1 LANTIK
7 TVGDDS
13 EARIKAKPPTEFLNY
28 FGRDRALQ
36 QWLADKRTRL
46 IATLVPRFVSLGLVP
61 DTVSYIGIAL
71 LAGVILYFVREPVT
85 ATCFLAGHVICDGL
99 DGAFARNSGKASQ
112 SGAFTDLVCDQLGLV
127 VVALLAIFHNLV
139 SPLLGA
145 VYTSLYLIVVV
156 FGVLLNALGLG
167 IRITITSK
175 YFLYLVYL
183 IWAVWGIN
191 YIPELMAFFSI
202 LMTGEVIIGYF
213 RLKRGIRRKFDAKV
227 RFTKGDP
234 YSGKLN
240 YALNVAVPL
249 VVFIAV
255 ILSANMIPLRAMIDT
270 PNLQVLWKP
279 GARIVRHVE
288 FLEILGFG
296 AWKNHWL
303 ILVKDKK
310 GDLSV
315 REIPG
320 DGENPIQSFTV
331 PGYVS
336 PALSSLPVDG
346 NVLLLIDRTT
356 QMLMGIDL
364 EASFAAGRSVM
375 ILTLPLEHLR
385 VTAMAPAL
393 WKGKK
398 VWLVAN
404 YLYTRKTYVI
414 DPEKARQSGSIL
426 GGLKAW
432 YINGGF
438 PTGLVFVKDR
448 VVEFNRSPF
457 SALLYNASLD
467 ILTEGNNLLDSMR
480 TSFSPPQKDA
490 IGPIYVGEDLVM
502 LSPKGTLFRVPVE
515 SVLR

>member
-1 LANTIK
+1 LAK
-7 TVGDDS
+7 TVKGIGDGS

-28 FGRDRALQ
+28 FGKDRGLQ

-46 IATLVPRFVSLGLVP
+46 IATVVPRFVSLGLVP

-71 LAGVILYFVREPVT
+71 LAGVILYFVREPVA
-85 ATCFLAGHVICDGL
+85 ATWFLAGHVICDGL

-127 VVALLAIFHNLV
+127 VVALLAIFHHLV

-175 YFLYLVYL
+175 YFLYMVYL
-183 IWAVWGIN
+183 VWAVWGTN
-191 YIPELMAFFSI
+191 YIPELMAFFSV

-213 RLKRGIRRKFDAKV
+213 RLKRGIRRKFDTRV
-227 RFTKGDP
+227 RFTEGDP

-249 VVFIAV
+249 VVFIAIFV
-255 ILSANMIPLRAMIDT
+255 FANMIPIRAMIDS
-270 PNLQVLWKP
+270 PNLQVNWKP
-279 GARIVRHVE
+279 GARIVKQGE
-288 FLEILGFG
+288 SLEILGFG
-296 AWKNHWL
+296 AWGERGL
-303 ILVKDKK
+303 ALVRDKE
-310 GDLSV
+310 GDL
-315 REIPG
+315 EIRGVSSG
-320 DGENPIQSFTV
+320 DTDTLESFTV

-336 PALSSLPVDG
+336 TALSTLPVDG
-346 NVLLLIDRTT
+346 NVLLLVDRTT

-364 EASFAAGRSVM
+364 DASFAAGRAVM
-375 ILTLPLEHLR
+375 VLTLPLGHLR

-393 WKGKK
+393 WKGQK

-414 DPEKARQSGSIL
+414 DPEKARKSGSIL

-438 PTGLVFVKDR
+438 PTGLACTKGR
-448 VVEFNRSPF
+448 VIELNRSPF
-457 SALLYNASLD
+457 SALLYTASLD
-467 ILTEGNNLLDSMR
+467 RLTKGNNLLDSVI
-480 TSFSPPQKDA
+480 TSFRPPQKDA
-490 IGPIYVGEDLVM
+490 VGPVYIGKDLVM
-502 LSPKGTLFRVPVE
+502 LSPKGIVFRVPVE
-515 SVLR
+515 SILR